1 MKTLT
6 LGITSIGLAFLLA
19 SQASYSDSDEGQT
32 ASFWQRSSAIAPVS
46 NPLYEGEC
54 GGCHFAY
61 PPGLLPARSWQAIMA
76 GLANHFGD
84 NAELSA
90 NNHQAIAQYLADN
103 SADKAASR
111 RSRKLIQSLP
121 DNTTPLRITELP
133 ACKREHR
140 GVPARV
146 FNNNPKLSSL
156 SQCAACHG
164 DAKQGMFSE
173 RQISIPGY
181 GRWDD

>member
-6 LGITSIGLAFLLA
+6 LGITSIGLALLLA
-19 SQASYSDSDEGQT
+19 SQTSYSDNDEERS
-32 ASFWQRSSAIAPVS
+32 ASFWQRSSTIAPVS
-46 NPLYEGEC
+46 NPLYEEEC

-61 PPGLLPARSWQAIMA
+61 PPGLLPARSWQAIMD

-90 NNHQAIAQYLADN
+90 TNRQAIAQYLDDN
-103 SADKAASR
+103 SADKAVSR

-121 DNTTPLRITELP
+121 DNATPLRITALP
-133 ACKREHR
+133 NFRREHR
-140 GVPARV
+140 GIPARV
-146 FNNNPKLSSL
+146 FTNNPKLSSL

-164 DAKQGMFSE
+164 DAKQGVFSE